1 MKKIFSQKSL
11 TAFLED
17 YANGDML
24 RAHMPGH
31 KGCAPPDSPQL
42 QSLYAMDIT
51 EISGADSLF
60 EADGV
65 LLAGEQRSASLW
77 GSGAV
82 CWSAG
87 GSTLCIQAMLA
98 QMRAEGRTII
108 AGRTVHRS
116 FLNSCVLLG
125 LDVHWVMPRQGGI
138 ISGHYDPQDFA
149 DAIASVCTAGK
160 RPCVYVTSP
169 DYTGVMQD
177 IAALAA
183 LCHAQDAPLLVD
195 NAHGA
200 HLAFLAENR
209 HPMALGADYCCDSAH
224 KMLPA
229 LTGAALLHCRNAA
242 MAPVMKQHM
251 QMFGST
257 SPSYPIM
264 QSIESCTAYLEAHPD
279 AVRQCEVRASNLR
292 ELLAERYA
300 MPGDD
305 PLHLTL
311 AADGCDLAGQLR
323 AKGVECEYADRTCL
337 VLLLSPVMTDADFD
351 RLAAALLECIP
362 KPPAE
367 LPPLPPS
374 GERVCDL
381 RTAAL
386 AAWEIL
392 PVRES
397 IGRVC
402 GPVQV
407 PCPPA
412 VPLCISGER
421 ITEEMAALM
430 EFYGISAIAVV
441 AESVPFSGRNSM
453 TSSEI

>member
-1 MKKIFSQKSL
+1 MKQNLSQPSL
-11 TAFLED
+11 TNFLNA
-17 YANGDML
+17 YAASGTM
-24 RAHMPGH
+24 RGHMPGH
-31 KGCAPPDSPQL
+31 KGMAPPDFPALSP
-42 QSLYAMDIT
+42 LYAMDIT

-60 EADGV
+60 EAEGI
-65 LLAGEQRSASLW
+65 LLAAEQYTAKIW
-77 GSGAV
+77 GSAAV

-98 QMRAEGRTII
+98 QMKAEGRTVI

-149 DAIASVCTAGK
+149 KALAAVQKSGR

-264 QSIESCTAYLEAHPD
+264 QSIESCTHWLAARPD
-279 AVRQCEVRASNLR
+279 AVRLCEQRAAMLR
-292 ELLAERYA
+292 QRLTPKYTLRGEE
-300 MPGDD
+300 
-305 PLHLTL
+305 PLHLTVI
-311 AADGCDLAGQLR
+311 ADGCDLAAQLR
-323 AKGVECEYADRTCL
+323 ANGIECEYADRTCL
-337 VLLLSPVMTDADFD
+337 VLLLSPMMTDADFA
-351 RLAAALLECIP
+351 RLETALLSCSPKSAAAL
-362 KPPAE
+362 PPVPEA
-367 LPPLPPS
+367 
-374 GERVCDL
+374 GERLRDL

-386 AAWEIL
+386 APW
-392 PVRES
+392 ES
-397 IGRVC
+397 IPAECAAGRVC

-421 ITEEMAALM
+421 ITEEMASLLA
-430 EFYGISAIAVV
+430 FYGIENVAVMRET
-441 AESVPFSGRNSM
+441 A
-453 TSSEI
+453 